1 MGLPS
6 SALDNLPTRPP
17 TPPKDLGRDIDDA
30 LAYLDD
36 SFEVERVTGGAC
48 STRPNLDTPPDQSPR
63 SSAQADLASLTRGP
77 KKVGF
82 SPWTQ
87 IHELPKASSIVSR
100 SSPVLRS
107 LPPFKDDRPLK
118 SILKR
123 IDSPLVL
130 TPNDIEPTLDYFSPK
145 SPKKLAKMLESIVQ
159 MLAGQSRSSR
169 LDAYLTLNGALKAYD
184 GMPTTDSLQTKM
196 ALFEGFILRDM
207 DATMDTTNAPD
218 TPMVMQALKLA
229 AAFLYAEPLS
239 TSFTDEFRRDLVDR
253 SITALEDP
261 IRPKAIVNHHM
272 YLLAQQKF
280 SKTTMTPA
288 RVEKMLTALHT
299 IEQRVS
305 GNSVIA
311 ARLVVYQR
319 LVEQAPHTMTA
330 RVEDW
335 LSHVFHG
342 MLSSIK
348 DVRMRAIETATQAG
362 LALGTDLKAT
372 KAVVDFFSAG
382 CSENDTYGQYFIVR
396 LMQMISDK
404 KLNPELGPCTA
415 QILAAV
421 ILFFRNP
428 KRRVEQWPQFKDL
441 LQVMQKCL
449 NMSDLQVKYQANVA
463 WNRLVFA
470 TELSGST
477 SKSMINMFKAPISNG
492 LQKKGADKH
501 TKQVRQIALA
511 TYCNLLYYAMR
522 PNASHEELDLFWAEY
537 VEDLLRPLIQSGSR
551 DCALACRV
559 MSSLLGNVSIHIW
572 NKNQAN
578 EQESLKPE
586 DLPRVDPRWT
596 RLRIKRILSFIEP
609 CLNAKMWQSK
619 DLQLTSSP
627 MGKLWR
633 ALSMALSDAGAQEV
647 KVSLETKQATAHT
660 LNLLTHIWSQP
671 KTLGDTQA
679 DDDYSAWFDR
689 FRFLTEML
697 IVNLGP
703 LNFTEK
709 ILARTEEEVFE
720 AAPTPSHRSSKHHGT
735 LYAPISHLFRLFLA
749 PPDTG
754 SAPAFLQ
761 MARTLL
767 KLCCDAKPSRN
778 GKLEL
783 LALIDHAIDL
793 QNAENTADAVRAQLW
808 QVLAEFVRTLFCD
821 VAQNVTGQDSQQL
834 GLDYSK
840 AVKPLLAGMRYMN
853 ASVRATAC
861 GLLDALVESIKKD
874 AGKGG
879 LVLAVVEPVAQL
891 TAQTEPQIPL
901 DGALVFASKLL
912 LVVPIPANHQAMERG
927 RKALWGSAL
936 PCPKLQ
942 TYDPFDHVYR
952 MIVSVSLRAY
962 TAYGDTSSGDVPT
975 FLRALALFL
984 PRTPVSLLRTILRKV
999 QTGLVPWIRDEE
1011 QRWASTEVD
1020 NPDLAPSIVH
1030 LWKVVVALI
1039 RECPRHDSLLLED
1052 LGDLVTAGLS
1062 SSRRNIVN
1070 TTIELWND
1078 TFGKEEKLDY
1088 PKNLEKVL
1096 RKLRHVTEL
1105 SLPTF
1110 PESPDD
1116 EMPATLPSYVESQD
1130 DIDVTESTSAREIGH
1145 VLLAKFNSTRL
1156 PSGVKVR
1163 DAVRLTVPQSTFPS
1177 DLSCSTPGSRT
1188 KTSSLH
1194 STPKARLRHDDSQIQ
1209 FAAIES
1215 SPLEAES
1222 QYLTDHQK
1230 DVNSRQHFET
1240 AQMFP
1245 DIRSSSPIQPS
1256 ASKAPIPRLDL
1267 GTPGDPKEHA
1277 GLTTPVIEAQDP
1289 TLDYLSW
1296 SPTPRALTKHVLSL
1310 QNRESE
1316 SPLEDVR
1323 DVENQAAPANIPSSP
1338 PEETDEFET
1347 ARDTAP
1353 DAHPHH
1359 STPGALIHDAEP
1371 IVEMAEESC
1380 DVDKESCEITGR
1392 TERLEPAVAPTVH
1405 DEAQVVDVT
1414 NPGRSIDNL
1423 TVAIPPTEP
1432 QLPGGQPTEELE
1444 RVLLQKDDTKD
1455 SPSDHLSPSR
1465 FTHGEQEDLQVPS
1478 SQVLVGDVSVNTPHG
1493 LQQSAEGV
1501 VHPAPSDETT
1511 CVSCDDSTTEF
1522 PTAADDGL
1530 QDNTESQ
1537 QKTTSGWSEQ
1547 NHSAVER
1554 IDDSFPSPVRT
1565 GASASRAPV
1574 EDGLDDARSPASTLD
1589 SWVSQQPTKKRK
1601 ADADIKYAGSHTK
1614 RRKTP
1619 KSPFKRF
1626 ISRIIGQPSSSVDE
1640 NEEEDIGDCIELAPR
1655 PSQMPL
1661 QKTVPSLSSSGKL
1674 DISPTPTSTSQ
1685 SSETAK
1691 RKRGSQRKSEMPV
1704 SGSASRAAPV
1714 RNLRRSASALSEVAD
1729 DDDTTIDISAQSK
1742 VTPSP
1747 SKIGRKTHAED
1758 VKTAQARYEI
1768 QVQQSALRLSST
1780 PGSIRRTLA
1789 AVVIPAS
1796 RSRITDSF
1804 NSQASHVKPSSTVED
1819 EQTPTKTGFQTEAA
1833 RAEPQHNDL
1842 GSSPQRQLH
1851 EEEAAATPGRVIAR
1865 PKSILERLKGI
1876 LVDCK
1881 NMVLG
1886 SQEERE
1892 LDDVLF
1898 QVRREVHEAGRRAR
1912 ED

>member
-1 MGLPS
+1 
-6 SALDNLPTRPP
+6 
-17 TPPKDLGRDIDDA
+17 
-30 LAYLDD
+30 
-36 SFEVERVTGGAC
+36 
-48 STRPNLDTPPDQSPR
+48 
-63 SSAQADLASLTRGP
+63 
-77 KKVGF
+77 
-82 SPWTQ
+82 
-87 IHELPKASSIVSR
+87 
-100 SSPVLRS
+100 
-107 LPPFKDDRPLK
+107 
-118 SILKR
+118 
-123 IDSPLVL
+123 
-130 TPNDIEPTLDYFSPK
+130 
-145 SPKKLAKMLESIVQ
+145 MLESIVQ

-239 TSFTDEFRRDLVDR
+239 TSLTDEFRRDLVDR

-984 PRTPVSLLRTILRKV
+984 PRTPVSLLRTLLPKV

-1030 LWKVVVALI
+1030 LWKAVVALI
-1039 RECPRHDSLLLED
+1039 RECLRHDNLLLKG
-1052 LGDLVTAGLS
+1052 LGNLVTAGLS

-1078 TFGKEEKLDY
+1078 AFGKEEKLDY

-1116 EMPATLPSYVESQD
+1116 EMPATLSSYVESQD
-1130 DIDVTESTSAREIGH
+1130 EIDVTESTSAKEIGH
-1145 VLLAKFNSTRL
+1145 VLLAKFSSTRL
-1156 PSGVKVR
+1156 PSDVKVR
-1163 DAVRLTVPQSTFPS
+1163 DAAGLTVPQSTFSS
-1177 DLSCSTPGSRT
+1177 DLNCSTPGNRT
-1188 KTSSLH
+1188 KNSSLH
-1194 STPKARLRHDDSQIQ
+1194 STPKAKLRHDDSQIQ

-1230 DVNSRQHFET
+1230 EINARQHFQT

-1245 DIRSSSPIQPS
+1245 GIRSSSPIQSS
-1256 ASKAPIPRLDL
+1256 ASKTPIPRLNL
-1267 GTPGDPKEHA
+1267 GTPGDPKGCA
-1277 GLTTPVIEAQDP
+1277 DPTTPVIEAQDP
-1289 TLDYLSW
+1289 TLDYLTW
-1296 SPTPRALTKHVLSL
+1296 SPTPRALMKHGLS
-1310 QNRESE
+1310 QHDRESE

-1323 DVENQAAPANIPSSP
+1323 DVEHQAPPADIPSSP
-1338 PEETDEFET
+1338 PEDADKFET
-1347 ARDTAP
+1347 AKDTAP
-1353 DAHPHH
+1353 GAHLRRPTPDAPIQ
-1359 STPGALIHDAEP
+1359 GAEP
-1371 IVEMAEESC
+1371 IVEMAEEPC
-1380 DVDKESCEITGR
+1380 HVDEESCEITGR
-1392 TERLEPAVAPTVH
+1392 AGRLELAVAPTVQ
-1405 DEAQVVDVT
+1405 DEAQKVDVL
-1414 NPGRSIDNL
+1414 NPGHSLDNP
-1423 TVAIPPTEP
+1423 TVATPSTEP
-1432 QLPGGQPTEELE
+1432 QLPGGQFAKELK
-1444 RVLLQKDDTKD
+1444 RVLLQEDDTKD
-1455 SPSDHLSPSR
+1455 SSSDHLSPSR
-1465 FTHGEQEDLQVPS
+1465 FAHGEQEDLQVPS
-1478 SQVLVGDVSVNTPHG
+1478 SQVLARDVSVNVPDG

-1501 VHPAPSDETT
+1501 VHPAPGDETT
-1511 CVSCDDSTTEF
+1511 RVPCDDSTTEF
-1522 PTAADDGL
+1522 PTAPDDDL
-1530 QDNTESQ
+1530 QDNIRSQ
-1537 QKTTSGWSEQ
+1537 QRTITDWPTQDHGVMEC
-1547 NHSAVER
+1547 
-1554 IDDSFPSPVRT
+1554 IDDSFLSHVRT
-1565 GASASRAPV
+1565 GTPASQAPI
-1574 EDGLDDARSPASTLD
+1574 EDGLDALRSPASTLD

-1601 ADADIKYAGSHTK
+1601 ADTDINYAGSRTK

-1626 ISRIIGQPSSSVDE
+1626 ISRIIGQASSSVDE

-1655 PSQMPL
+1655 PPQMAL
-1661 QKTVPSLSSSGKL
+1661 QETVPSMSSPIKL
-1674 DISPTPTSTSQ
+1674 EISPTPTSKSQ
-1685 SSETAK
+1685 SSETTK
-1691 RKRGSQRKSEMPV
+1691 RKRGSQRKSGMPV
-1704 SGSASRAAPV
+1704 SGSPLRVAPV
-1714 RNLRRSASALSEVAD
+1714 RDLRRSASALSEVAD
-1729 DDDTTIDISAQSK
+1729 DDDTTIDITAQSE

-1747 SKIGRKTHAED
+1747 SKISRTTHAED

-1768 QVQQSALRLSST
+1768 QVQRSALRLSST
-1780 PGSIRRTLA
+1780 PGSTRRTLA

-1804 NSQASHVKPSSTVED
+1804 KSQASHVQPSSAVED
-1819 EQTPTKTGFQTEAA
+1819 EQTPTKTGFRTEAA
-1833 RAEPQHNDL
+1833 RAELQHNDL

-1851 EEEAAATPGRVIAR
+1851 EEQAAATPGRAIAK
-1865 PKSILERLKGI
+1865 PKSILERLRGI

-1892 LDDVLF
+1892 LDYVLF

-1912 ED
+1912 EG